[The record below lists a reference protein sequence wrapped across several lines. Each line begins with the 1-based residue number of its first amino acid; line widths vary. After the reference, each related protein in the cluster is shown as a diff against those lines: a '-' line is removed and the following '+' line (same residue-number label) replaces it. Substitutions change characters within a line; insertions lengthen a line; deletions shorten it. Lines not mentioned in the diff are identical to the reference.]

1 MIMLTVDQLIEESR
15 DPRLQRLPQY
25 AQTLI
30 WDLAHRLAAEH
41 AAAEGARATAE
52 KEVTQARAL
61 LTEGPA
67 DSDTFMDLPRAQYDY
82 SEEQRPL
89 GKGTNIEFRAPELE
103 SGEGVSVKWQG
114 DHLLVNG
121 INHLAVVP
129 VNSTTI
135 KIEVR

>member
-1 MIMLTVDQLIEESR
+1 MLTVDQLIEESR

-25 AQTLI
+25 AQNLI

-41 AAAEGARATAE
+41 AAADGARATAE
-52 KEVTQARAL
+52 REVAEARAL
-61 LTEGPA
+61 LTEGPV
-67 DSDTFMDLPRAQYDY
+67 DSDTFMDLPRSRYDD
-82 SEEQRPL
+82 SEDQRPL
-89 GKGTNIEFRAPELE
+89 GKGTNIEFRGPDTE
-103 SGEGVSVKWQG
+103 SGEGISVKWKG

-129 VNSTTI
+129 VDSMTI